1 MAAIIGDPIIAVTNT
16 PVDSA
21 LSPTSENPVQNKIV
35 NGALDLKSDLTNL
48 ADPYSPSAAYNIGD
62 YCTKD
67 GKFYR
72 CTTAISTA
80 EAWTAGHWTETDA
93 DAEFDRKV
101 DKVSGKGLSKNDF
114 TDALKTK
121 LDGIEEEAEK
131 NVQSDWNQSD
141 NTKDDFIKNKPTIDN
156 ALSGTSTNAVQ
167 NKVVKEAIDLKLDK
181 EDYYMYD
188 IDANKTY
195 LVTRS
200 FVNGFLVEHFEEV
213 TA

>member
-21 LSPTSENPVQNKIV
+21 LSPTSENPVQNKVIKE
-35 NGALDLKSDLTNL
+35 ALDN
-48 ADPYSPSAAYNIGD
+48 
-62 YCTKD
+62 
-67 GKFYR
+67 
-72 CTTAISTA
+72 
-80 EAWTAGHWTETDA
+80 
-93 DAEFDRKV
+93 KV

-167 NKVVKEAIDLKLDK
+167 NKVVKEAIDLKLNK
-181 EDYYMYD
+181 ADYYIED
-188 IDANKTY
+188 EDANETY
-195 LVTRS
+195 LVTRT
-200 FVNGFLVEHFEEV
+200 FENGFLVEHFEEV